1 MFPIKSKFMKKKVIK
16 KVLKVIS
23 YLIPAIIGWIEGDS
37 HAIVDSLSAIISL
50 F

>member
-1 MFPIKSKFMKKKVIK
+1 MKKKTIK
-16 KVLKVIS
+16 KILKVIS
-23 YLIPAIIGWIEGDS
+23 YLIPAVIGWIEGDS